1 MLAFTNTVPHFRATY
16 VMGTTTKTLTIEDLI
31 QSGYSSYGAVANFA
45 SILSIMD
52 PDGVVFYQNSGWS
65 LTAPSFIA
73 PDIEGSTPT
82 WSKSGIALPLESDG
96 TVKLGAYT
104 FNYISTIDSGAH
116 FVLVTKT
123 YVFSY
128 VSPTAVISYDLSCN
142 TSELTSD
149 DDTDYDVVI
158 GGVAVSPSTITYAHT
173 IKEPLG
179 SGYSPTP
186 GTVAAV
192 SRTVGGGGTAASDL
206 WTKTWQTTISTTLAY
221 NLDTWG
227 IYTWIVVTDV
237 VTGNNHID
245 VECDDCGC
253 DLRQCMNNLFNRWLS
268 AKEGNRKLELD
279 LQSTWLEAT
288 GYWIQYETA
297 LKCGIDASEYCTALK
312 DLLASVDCSCTT
324 DSSSSSVRIVAVSG
338 GSGGGGGG
346 TPSTFVYT
354 VTTTD
359 PSGGNPGDVW
369 YNKTTYHV
377 WHNSGGTWIDDGSI
391 QGPAGAAG
399 ANGTSTASADVI
411 YSDISNSATPA
422 GTGNTKL
429 KTYALP
435 ANTFVNNGDYLLIRA
450 LFQLALNDNGKTLQ
464 LCWNGDIIATY
475 FTDALIV
482 AGTKFVELVGLVHR
496 DTVLAQLN
504 SGGVAR
510 YGGFTDTPYISNS
523 TADLTT
529 AINIDVYGQNAVAA
543 ASDITCKSL
552 TVELH
557 SLMSG
562 TVLGATNFAQGI
574 ETLVATVTSSI
585 TFPSSFPSTG
595 YTITWNAYDSV
606 GQPIA
611 VTITNKL
618 VTGFQV
624 TSPSSGSFEW
634 AAILA

>member
-1 MLAFTNTVPHFRATY
+1 MLAFLNTVPHFRATY

-31 QSGYSSYGAVANFA
+31 QTGYSSYGSVANFA
-45 SILSIMD
+45 GILSLMD
-52 PDGVVFYQNSGWS
+52 SDGVVFYQNAGWS
-65 LTAPSFIA
+65 LTAPSFTA
-73 PDIEGSTPT
+73 PDINGATPT
-82 WSKSGIALPLESDG
+82 WSKASIPLPLDSDG
-96 TVKLGAYT
+96 NVKLGQYT
-104 FNYISTIDSGAH
+104 FNYIATVDGGTN

-123 YVFSY
+123 YNFDY

-142 TSELTSD
+142 TSELTSN
-149 DDTDYDVVI
+149 DDTDYDVTI
-158 GGVAVSPSTITYAHT
+158 GGVAVSPATITYAHT

-179 SGYSPTP
+179 SGYTPTP
-186 GTVAAV
+186 GTVAAA
-192 SRTVGGGGTAASDL
+192 SRTVGGGGTAATDL
-206 WTKTWQTTISTTLAY
+206 WTKTWQTTISTTLLY

-227 IYTWIVVTDV
+227 IYTWIVVSDV
-237 VTGNNHID
+237 VTGSSHID

-253 DLRQCMNNLFNRWLS
+253 DLRQCMNNLFNRWLA

-279 LQSTWLEAT
+279 LQSTWLEAV
-288 GYWIQYETA
+288 GYWVQYETA
-297 LKCGIDASEYCTALK
+297 IKCGIDASEPCNALK

-338 GSGGGGGG
+338 GSGGGGG
-346 TPSTFVYT
+346 TPSTFVFT
-354 VTTTD
+354 VATTN
-359 PSGGNPGDVW
+359 PSGGNSGDAW
-369 YNKTTYHV
+369 YNKTTYHM

-391 QGPAGAAG
+391 QGATGATG
-399 ANGTSTASADVI
+399 TNGTNATSSDVL
-411 YSDISNSATPA
+411 YSDISDNATPA

-435 ANTFVNNGDYLLIRA
+435 ANTFVNNGDYLFIRA
-450 LFQLALNDNGKTLQ
+450 LFQLGLNDNGKTLQ
-464 LCWNGDIIATY
+464 LCWNGDVIATY
-475 FTDALIV
+475 FTDALIN
-482 AGTKFVELVGLVHR
+482 ANTKYVELVGVVHR

-504 SGGVAR
+504 YGGVSR
-510 YGGFTDTPYISNS
+510 YGGFTDTPYISAS

-529 AINIDVYGQNAVAA
+529 AISIDVYGQNSVASA
-543 ASDITCKSL
+543 ADITCKSL

-574 ETLVATVTSSI
+574 ETLVGTVTSVI
-585 TFPSSFPSTG
+585 TFPAAFASTA

-618 VTGFQV
+618 VTGFSV
-624 TSPSSGSFEW
+624 TSPNSGSFEW